1 MRKTN
6 SRGSNR
12 RSVKKILRKYSWN
25 YVFIL
30 PGIVLL
36 FLFSYMPMTGI
47 VAAFKDYRI
56 EIGLWESSWN
66 GLQNF
71 SFLTDPYFW
80 QSFKNTVIITFWRTI
95 VNFPVQI
102 IFALLL
108 NELANGKYKK
118 VVQSLSYIPY
128 FISWIVVAY
137 ILNTLLALDTGV
149 VNNLLSSL
157 GLDQIHFMGK
167 VEYFRPLIVISYLW
181 KNLGWGAI
189 IYIAALSNIDPQL
202 HEAAKIDGAGRLKRI
217 WHINIPGII
226 PTIAVMLILTMPS
239 LLSAGY
245 DQILPLSNAANRQV
259 SDVLDVYIVRLGLSQ
274 AQYSVSTAIGLIL
287 SVINLVLVVVTNA
300 ISRRV
305 SESSLW

>member
-1 MRKTN
+1 MSKTN
-6 SRGSNR
+6 RQGAGR

-47 VAAFKDYRI
+47 LAAFKNYRM
-56 EIGLWESSWN
+56 ELGLWDSSWS
-66 GLQNF
+66 GFKNF

-80 QSFKNTVIITFWRTI
+80 QSFKNTIIITFWRTI
-95 VNFPVQI
+95 VNFPAQI

-108 NELANGKYKK
+108 NELANGRYKK

-137 ILNTLLALDTGV
+137 ILNSLMALDTGV
-149 VNNLLSSL
+149 INSLLSSL
-157 GLDQIHFMGK
+157 GLEQIHFMGK
-167 VEYFRPLIVISYLW
+167 VEYFRPLIIISYLW

-202 HEAAKIDGAGRLKRI
+202 HEAAKIDGAGRFGRI

-226 PTIAVMLILTMPS
+226 PTVAIMLILTMPS

-245 DQILPLSNAANRQV
+245 DQILPLSNPSNMQV

-287 SVINLVLVVVTNA
+287 SAVNLTLVVVTNA
-300 ISRRV
+300 ISRKV
-305 SESSLW
+305 SDSSLW